1 MTKKLPIAGCRLPI
15 DFGEL
20 SSCCLIGNRKS
31 EIGNH
36 RGFSLVELLLV
47 MTLLSLIVLA
57 LMAVF
62 NSTQKAFRASVTQTD
77 VLEGSR
83 AAVDLIASDL
93 RGMTPSGGMSNNPAL
108 PPYPP
113 VNFFVVANGQAGY
126 EPLPQN
132 LPGGSVQRTNLLNTF
147 FVLGRENTQW
157 TGVGYVVDATNNTTL
172 YSLYRFYAETNV
184 NYSPWLLYNLFAQ
197 QVAASQ
203 WTNMSHVIDG
213 VVQFTVRAQ
222 DPQGRPI
229 NGNLSFP
236 IYTNALNTQ
245 FLPPYYGEA
254 QIYMYS
260 NTVPASVEL
269 ELGVMED
276 STLARAE
283 SLSVPT
289 KFPWQAP
296 AQWEFLQG
304 QSGRVHLF
312 RQRVTIPNLDPTA
325 YQ

>member
-1 MTKKLPIAGCRLPI
+1 MTFSISNFQFPISRRTGKPATSCRLQ
-15 DFGEL
+15 
-20 SSCCLIGNRKS
+20 IGRWPLAIEN
-31 EIGNH
+31 
-36 RGFSLVELLLV
+36 GFSLVEVLLV

-57 LMAVF
+57 LTAVF

-93 RGMTPSGGMSNNPAL
+93 RGMVPSYGVSNSL
-108 PPYPP
+108 TQSPYPP
-113 VNFFVVANGQAGY
+113 VNFFVVANGQTSY

-132 LPGGSVQRTNLLNTF
+132 LPGGSVQRTNLLSTF
-147 FVLGRENTQW
+147 FVLGRVNTKW
-157 TGVGYVVDATNNTTL
+157 TGVGYAVDATNNSTL

-184 NYSPWLLYNLFAQ
+184 NNSPWLLYNLFADQ
-197 QVAASQ
+197 IAKSQ

-213 VVQFTVRAQ
+213 VVQLTVRAY
-222 DPQGRPI
+222 DPNGRWI

-236 IYTNALNTQ
+236 IYTNALNTLY
-245 FLPPYYGEA
+245 FPPAYGEA
-254 QIYMYS
+254 QIFMYS

-269 ELGVMED
+269 DLGVMED
-276 STLARAE
+276 ATLARAE
-283 SLSVPT
+283 SLSVPG

-296 AQWEFLQG
+296 AQWQFLQD

-312 RQRVTIPNLDPTA
+312 RQRVTIPNLDQTA